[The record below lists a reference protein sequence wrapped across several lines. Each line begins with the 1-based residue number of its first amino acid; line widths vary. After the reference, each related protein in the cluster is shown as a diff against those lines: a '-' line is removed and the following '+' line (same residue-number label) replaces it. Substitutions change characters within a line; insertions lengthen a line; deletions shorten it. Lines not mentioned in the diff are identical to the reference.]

1 METYT
6 IQSDNIKLSFI
17 KLGGRITSLTCADR
31 NGIRKNVVLSPVDV
45 TQGNPFYGA
54 IIGRVA
60 NRICRGNFS
69 LNGKS
74 YNLTIN
80 NAPNHLHGG
89 PMGFHNQLW
98 EIKSIK
104 ADQAV
109 LFYKSTN
116 GEENYPG
123 NVEAEVSYSILDHD
137 LIIELR
143 ATTDQA
149 TPINLTHHCFFNLAG
164 EGEGDVLNYLVSI
177 NADNYTPLDQHQ
189 IPTGEIKSVA
199 DSPFEFRKAK
209 HIGADIDVDHEQ
221 IRYGHGYDH
230 NFVINKNGDVLS
242 KAARVEEP
250 VSGRTLEVFT
260 NAPCMQFYT
269 GNFMDGSETGA
280 NGKKYERRTAF
291 CLEPQHFPDAVN
303 QPAFPSV
310 IVEPGQI
317 YMQKIIYRFGVA

>member
-1 METYT
+1 METYS
-6 IQSDNIKLSFI
+6 IQSEKIKLSFI

-31 NGIRKNVVLSPVDV
+31 SNKHENVVLSPVDV
-45 TQGNPFYGA
+45 TQGNPYYGA

-60 NRICRGNFS
+60 NRIREGNFS

-74 YNLTIN
+74 YNLDIN
-80 NAPNHLHGG
+80 NSPNHLHGG
-89 PMGFHNQLW
+89 PKGFHNQLW

-104 ADQAV
+104 PDQAV
-109 LFYKSTN
+109 LVYKSKN

-123 NVEAEVSYSILDHD
+123 NVETEVSYTVVDHD
-137 LIIELR
+137 FIIELR
-143 ATTDQA
+143 ATTDLS

-164 EGEGDVLNYLVSI
+164 EGVGDILDHALEIY
-177 NADNYTPLDQHQ
+177 ADNYTPLDQYQ

-199 DSPFEFRKAK
+199 NSPFDFRRAK
-209 HIGADIDVDHEQ
+209 RIGEHIDMDHQQ
-221 IRYGHGYDH
+221 IWYGQGYDH
-230 NFVINKNGDVLS
+230 NFVINNDGGSLG

-250 VSGRTLEVFT
+250 VSGRTLEVFS

-269 GNFMDGSETGA
+269 GNFMDGAETGSR
-280 NGKKYERRTAF
+280 GKRYERRTAF

-310 IVEPGQI
+310 ILEPGQV
-317 YMQKIIYRFGVA
+317 YGQKIIYRFGII